1 MLNIKTTHKPIKN
14 YYAELKQFTKL
25 GAQHEGAVRVAFQT
39 LLQYYCGQRNL
50 TLICE
55 KTRTTPNGNH
65 IRIDGE
71 IVTDFGLIFGHWEA
85 KDLLD
90 DLPAEAQGKFATGYP
105 AKNIIFQTP
114 HRAILYQNGALAL
127 DVDITEPRDLI
138 QLLETF
144 FAYTE
149 ENLAEWDAAVNTFQD
164 TIPQLGAKLEALIQT
179 ERQNTPEFR
188 EAFAHFHQQCRDAIN
203 PNLAETEVERMLAQH
218 LLTER
223 IFRTVFDN
231 PDFTNRNII
240 AREIEKVIRVLT
252 QHALNRNQFLKSLD
266 GFYEAVENTA
276 RTLTDYSQKQEFLNT
291 LYQRFF
297 QDFSVKDA
305 DRHGV
310 VYTPQPIVDFMVNS
324 VQHLLKTHF
333 GKSLADTGVHIIDPF
348 VGTGNFIVRL
358 MQDIPGIALDKKYKG
373 ELHCNEV
380 MLLPYYIATMNIEHA
395 YFEKMGRYEP
405 FKHICFVDTFDT
417 FGLMDAPNQTGEFAY
432 FTPENTLRVR
442 EQKDT
447 PMFVVIGNPPYN
459 AGQQNEND
467 NNQNR
472 QHEAVDN
479 RVRATYVAASTAQL
493 KNKLYDPYVKSL
505 RWASD
510 KIGPEGIIALITNN
524 SFIEA
529 KQFDGLRQCLAEE
542 FDTLYLLDLGGNI
555 ERKRHPGDS
564 NVFGIKVGVSINLFV
579 KTGENREGKARLLYH
594 DATAELSKSDTFQF
608 LEETAHVGNV
618 KWRELQPNA
627 RQMWLTE
634 GLCSDFETLLP
645 MGTKAAKAAKGDVEG
660 TLFKTYSLGV
670 ITARDAWAYHFHQET
685 LAANMARMIEFY
697 NAETSR
703 WERRTD
709 RQIAVNN
716 FVNTERAQI
725 KWTDRLKAA
734 LEKGTRVE
742 FSPEKIRT
750 SLYRPFTKMHL
761 YFDRLMNQR
770 VYVMPSIFPTSE
782 MENRVICVTGPGSSQ
797 PSHVLMTDVI
807 PNVHLTGD
815 SQCFPFYV
823 YDEDGTNRRE
833 NITDWALGHFRTH
846 YGDETI
852 SKWDIFHYNY
862 ALLHHPEYRETYQV
876 NLKHDLPHLPFA
888 PDFWGFVNIGRQ
900 LADLHV
906 NYEALDVMPKLIET
920 PPLNWHVEKMELSAD
935 KTQLHYNDS
944 LTVVDIPAAVF
955 DYRLGRR
962 SALEWLIDRYRVKPD
977 PNGSGIVSDPNGAD
991 AQYIVRLVGQVMHV
1005 SQETVRLVGELP
1017 PLLASDEE
1025 RPPSP

>member
-1 MLNIKTTHKPIKN
+1 MLNIKPTHRPIKN

-25 GAQHEGAVRVAFQT
+25 GAEHEGAVRVAFQT

-90 DLPAEAQGKFATGYP
+90 DLPAEAQQKFAIGYP

-127 DVDITEPRDLI
+127 DVDITEPRNLI
-138 QLLETF
+138 QLLEAF

-188 EAFAHFHQQCRDAIN
+188 EAFAHFHRQCRDAIN
-203 PNLAETEVERMLAQH
+203 PNLPAAEVERMLTQH
-218 LLTER
+218 LMTEH

-231 PDFTNRNII
+231 LDFTRRNVI
-240 AREIEKVIRVLT
+240 AREIEKVIDVLT
-252 QHALNRNQFLKSLD
+252 REALNRSQFFSELKP
-266 GFYEAVENTA
+266 FYEAVENTA

-358 MQDIPGIALDKKYKG
+358 MQDIPGIAMDKKYKG

-432 FTPENTLRVR
+432 FTPENTMRVR
-442 EQKDT
+442 EQKET

-459 AGQQNEND
+459 ASQANEND
-467 NNQNR
+467 NNKNR
-472 QHEAVDN
+472 PHEAVDN

-493 KNKLYDPYVKSL
+493 NNKVYDPYVKSL

-510 KIGPEGIIALITNN
+510 KIGPEGMIAFVTNN
-524 SFIEA
+524 GFIDGRM
-529 KQFDGLRQCLAEE
+529 FDGLRQCLAEE
-542 FDTLYLLDLGGNI
+542 FDVLHILDLGGNM
-555 ERKRHPGDS
+555 RKGQPGNA
-564 NVFGIKVGVSINLFV
+564 NVFGITVGVSINLLV
-579 KTGENREGKARLLYH
+579 KTKGPRQGPARILY
-594 DATAELSKSDTFQF
+594 SDEAAALPKERTFQF
-608 LEETAHVGNV
+608 LAAREHVGNV
-618 KWRELQPNA
+618 KWREIQPNA

-634 GLCSDFETLLP
+634 GFETDFNTFIP
-645 MGTKAAKAAKGDVEG
+645 MGSKAAKSAKGTVEG
-660 TLFKTYSLGV
+660 TLFKTFSLGV
-670 ITARDAWAYHFHQET
+670 ATSRDAWVYNFSQERLT
-685 LAANMARMIEFY
+685 ENMTRMMDNY
-697 NAETSR
+697 NSEVAR
-703 WERRTD
+703 WERRHNRGINVKDFVDTD
-709 RQIAVNN
+709 KTKVKWSRSLMSQLRQG
-716 FVNTERAQI
+716 
-725 KWTDRLKAA
+725 KLAA
-734 LEKGTRVE
+734 
-742 FSPEKIRT
+742 FSPEKVRT
-750 SLYRPFTKMHL
+750 SLYRPFTKSYL
-761 YFDRLMNQR
+761 YFDRTMNEC
-770 VYVMPSIFPTSE
+770 VYVMPSIFPTPE
-782 MENRVICVTGPGSSQ
+782 TEQENRVLCVNLTQERPFTCLMANCIPSSIMAGGFGS
-797 PSHVLMTDVI
+797 PT
-807 PNVHLTGD
+807 
-815 SQCFPFYV
+815 QCFPFYT

-833 NITDWALGHFRTH
+833 NITDWALSHFRAH

-852 SKWDIFHYNY
+852 TKWDIFHYNY
-862 ALLHHPEYRETYQV
+862 AVLHHPVYRERYQV

-888 PDFWGFVNIGRQ
+888 PDFWGFVNIGRA

-906 NYEALDVMPKLIET
+906 NYETLDVMPKLIET
-920 PPLNWHVEKMELSAD
+920 PPLNWRVEKMALSAD
-935 KTQLHYNDS
+935 KTQLRYNDA
-944 LTVVDIPAAVF
+944 LTVVDIPPAVF
-955 DYRLGRR
+955 DYRLGTR

-977 PNGSGIVSDPNGAD
+977 PNGSGIVSDPNGED
-991 AQYIVRLVGQVMHV
+991 AQYIVRLIGQVMHV
-1005 SQETVRLVGELP
+1005 SQETVRLIGELP
-1017 PLLASDEE
+1017 RLT
-1025 RPPSP
+1025 

>member
-1 MLNIKTTHKPIKN
+1 MLNIKPTHKPIKN
-14 YYAELKQFTKL
+14 YYAELERYAKL
-25 GAQHEGAVRVAFQT
+25 GAQHEGAVRVAFQN
-39 LLQYYCGQRNL
+39 LLQHYATLRGL

-90 DLPAEAQGKFATGYP
+90 DLPAEAQQKFVTGYP

-114 HRAILYQNGALAL
+114 HRAILYQNGALVL

-149 ENLAEWDAAVNTFQD
+149 ENLAEWDDAVETFQD
-164 TIPQLGAKLEALIQT
+164 TIPQLGAKLETLIQT

-188 EAFAHFHQQCRDAIN
+188 EAFANFHQQCRDAIN

-218 LLTER
+218 LMTER

-231 PDFTNRNII
+231 PDFTRRNVI
-240 AREIEKVIRVLT
+240 ASEIEKVIDVLT
-252 QHALNRNQFLKSLD
+252 REALNRSQFFSELKP
-266 GFYEAVENTA
+266 FYDAIEKTA
-276 RTLTDYSQKQEFLNT
+276 STLSDFSQKQDFLNT

-395 YFEKMGRYEP
+395 YYEKMGRYEP

-432 FTPENTLRVR
+432 FTQENTMRVR
-442 EQKDT
+442 EQKET

-459 AGQQNEND
+459 ASQQNEND
-467 NNQNR
+467 NNKNR
-472 QHEAVDN
+472 SHEAVDN

-493 KNKLYDPYVKSL
+493 NNKVYDPYVKSL

-510 KIGPEGIIALITNN
+510 KIGPEGMIAFVTNN
-524 SFIEA
+524 GFIDGRM
-529 KQFDGLRQCLAEE
+529 FDGLRQCLAEE
-542 FDTLYLLDLGGNI
+542 FDVLHILDLGGNM
-555 ERKRHPGDS
+555 RKGQPGNA
-564 NVFGIKVGVSINLFV
+564 NVFGITVGVSINLLV
-579 KTGENREGKARLLYH
+579 KTKGPRQGPARILYS
-594 DATAELSKSDTFQF
+594 DAAAALPKERTFQF
-608 LEETAHVGNV
+608 LAENAHVGNL
-618 KWRELQPNA
+618 KWREIQPNA
-627 RQMWLTE
+627 RHMWLTD
-634 GLCSDFETLLP
+634 GFAADFDTFIP
-645 MGTKAAKAAKGDVEG
+645 MGTKSAKAAKGEVAG
-660 TLFKTYSLGV
+660 TIFKTFSLGV
-670 ITARDAWAYHFHQET
+670 STSRDAWVYHFSQET
-685 LAANMARMIEFY
+685 LTENMTRMMDNY
-697 NAETSR
+697 NSEVAR
-703 WERRTD
+703 WERRHNRGINVKDFVDPDKTKVKWSRSLMSQL
-709 RQIAVNN
+709 RQGKLA
-716 FVNTERAQI
+716 
-725 KWTDRLKAA
+725 
-734 LEKGTRVE
+734 E
-742 FSPEKIRT
+742 FSPEKVRT
-750 SLYRPFTKMHL
+750 SLYRPFTKSYL
-761 YFDRLMNQR
+761 YLDRMMNEC
-770 VYVMPSIFPTSE
+770 VYVMPSIFPTPE
-782 MENRVICVTGPGSSQ
+782 TEHENRVLCVNLTQERPFTCLMANCIPSSIMAGGFGS
-797 PSHVLMTDVI
+797 PT
-807 PNVHLTGD
+807 
-815 SQCFPFYV
+815 QCFPFYT

-833 NITDWALGHFRTH
+833 NITDWALSHFRAH
-846 YGDETI
+846 YADETI
-852 SKWDIFHYNY
+852 TKWDIFHYNY
-862 ALLHHPEYRETYQV
+862 AILHHPEYRETYQV

-906 NYEALDVMPKLIET
+906 NYEALDVMPNLIET
-920 PPLNWHVEKMELSAD
+920 PPLNWRVEKMELSKD
-935 KTQLHYNDS
+935 KTQLRYNDS
-944 LTVVDIPAAVF
+944 LTVVDIPPEVF
-955 DYRLGRR
+955 DYRLGTR

-977 PNGSGIVSDPNGAD
+977 PNGSGIVSDPNGED

-1017 PLLASDEE
+1017 SLFP
-1025 RPPSP
+1025 

>member
-1 MLNIKTTHKPIKN
+1 MLNIKPTHKPIQN
-14 YYAELKQFTKL
+14 YYAELKQLAKL
-25 GAQHEGAVRVAFQT
+25 GAQHEGAVRVAFQN
-39 LLQYYCGQRNL
+39 LLQHYATLRGL

-90 DLPAEAQGKFATGYP
+90 ELPTEAQQKLATGYP

-114 HRAILYQNGALAL
+114 HRAILYQNGALVL
-127 DVDITEPRDLI
+127 DLDITERQNLI
-138 QLLETF
+138 HLLQTF

-149 ENLAEWDAAVNTFQD
+149 ENLAEWDAAVDTFQD
-164 TIPQLGAKLEALIQT
+164 TIPELGAKLETLIRT
-179 ERQNTPEFR
+179 ERQNTAAFR

-218 LLTER
+218 LMTER

-231 PDFTNRNII
+231 PDFTRRNVI
-240 AREIEKVIRVLT
+240 AREIEKVIDVLT
-252 QHALNRNQFLKSLD
+252 QHALNRTQFFRELQP
-266 GFYEAVENTA
+266 FYEAIEKTA
-276 RTLTDYSQKQEFLNT
+276 STLTDVSQKQDFLNT

-297 QDFSVKDA
+297 QDFSTKDA

-324 VQHLLKTHF
+324 VQHILKTHF

-380 MLLPYYIATMNIEHA
+380 MLLPYYIASMNIEHA
-395 YFEKMGRYEP
+395 YYEKMGRYEP

-417 FGLMDAPNQTGEFAY
+417 FGLMDAPNQTGNFA
-432 FTPENTLRVR
+432 FLTAENTLRVE
-442 EQKDT
+442 EQKKT

-459 AGQQNEND
+459 ASQANEND

-472 QHEAVDN
+472 PHEAVDN
-479 RVRATYVAASTAQL
+479 RVRATYAAASIAQL
-493 KNKLYDPYVKSL
+493 KSKLYDPYVKSL

-524 SFIEA
+524 SFIDG
-529 KQFDGLRQCLAEE
+529 KMFDGMRQCLAEE
-542 FDTLYLLDLGGNI
+542 FDILQILDLGGNI
-555 ERKRHPGDS
+555 RKGQPGDS
-564 NVFGIKVGVSINLFV
+564 NVFGIQVGVSINFLV
-579 KTGENREGKARLLYH
+579 KTGQPREGRARILYT
-594 DATAELSKSDTFQF
+594 DEAAALPKERTFQF
-608 LEETAHVGNV
+608 LAERAHVGTI
-618 KWRELQPNA
+618 KWREITPTA

-634 GLCSDFETLLP
+634 GLAADFETFIP
-645 MGTKAAKAAKGDVEG
+645 MGTKAAKAAKGEAEG
-660 TLFKTYSLGV
+660 TIFKTYSLGV
-670 ITARDAWAYHFHQET
+670 STSRDAWVYNFHEAALQE
-685 LAANMARMIEFY
+685 NMTRMIEFY

-709 RQIAVNN
+709 RQLAVND
-716 FVNTERAQI
+716 FVNNDRRKI

-734 LEKGTRVE
+734 LEKGTQVE

-750 SLYRPFTKMHL
+750 ALDRPFTKKHL

-782 MENRVICVTGPGSSQ
+782 AEQENRVLCVNLTQERPFTCLMANCIPSSVMAGGFGC
-797 PSHVLMTDVI
+797 PT
-807 PNVHLTGD
+807 
-815 SQCFPFYV
+815 QCFPFYT
-823 YDEDGTNRRE
+823 YNEDGTNRRE
-833 NITDWALGHFRTH
+833 NITDWALSHFRAH
-846 YGDETI
+846 YADDTI
-852 SKWDIFHYNY
+852 TKWDIFHYTY

-876 NLKHDLPHLPFA
+876 NLKHDLPHIPFA
-888 PDFWGFVNIGRQ
+888 PEFWRFVEIGRA

-906 NYEALDVMPKLIET
+906 NYEGLDVMPKVVET
-920 PPLNWHVEKMELSAD
+920 PPLNWRVEKMTLSKD
-935 KTQLHYNDS
+935 KTSLRYNES
-944 LTVVDIPAAVF
+944 LTVVDIPPEVF
-955 DYRLGRR
+955 DYRLGTR
-962 SALEWLIDRYRVKPD
+962 SALEWVIDRYRVKPD
-977 PNGSGIVSDPNGAD
+977 PNGSGIVADPNVED

-1005 SQETVRLVGELP
+1005 SVETVRLVGELSA
-1017 PLLASDEE
+1017 LGLKQD
-1025 RPPSP
+1025 

>member
-1 MLNIKTTHKPIKN
+1 MLNIKPTHKPITT
-14 YYAELKQFTKL
+14 YYAELRQYANL
-25 GAQHEGAVRVAFQT
+25 GAQHEGAVRVAFQN
-39 LLQYYCGQRNL
+39 LLQHYATLRGL

-55 KTRTTPNGNH
+55 KTRTTPNGNN

-90 DLPAEAQGKFATGYP
+90 ELPAETQQKLTTGYP

-114 HRAILYQNGALAL
+114 HRAILYQNGVLVL
-127 DVDITEPRDLI
+127 DLDITERQNLI
-138 QLLETF
+138 HLLQTF

-164 TIPQLGAKLEALIQT
+164 TIPALGARLETLIQT
-179 ERQNTPEFR
+179 ERQNTAAFR

-203 PNLAETEVERMLAQH
+203 PNLAEAEVERMLAQH
-218 LLTER
+218 LMTER

-231 PDFTNRNII
+231 PDFTHRNII
-240 AREIEKVIRVLT
+240 AREIENVIRVLT
-252 QHALNRNQFLKSLD
+252 QHALNRNQFFRELQP
-266 GFYEAVENTA
+266 FYEAIEKTA
-276 RTLTDYSQKQEFLNT
+276 STLTDVSQKQDFLNT

-297 QDFSVKDA
+297 QDFSTKDA

-324 VQHLLKTHF
+324 VQHILKTHF

-358 MQDIPGIALDKKYKG
+358 MQDIPGIALDKKYKD

-380 MLLPYYIATMNIEHA
+380 MLLPYYIASMNIEHA
-395 YFEKMGRYEP
+395 YYEKMGRYEP

-417 FGLMDAPNQTGEFAY
+417 FGLMDAPNQTGHFA
-432 FTPENTLRVR
+432 FLTAENTLRVE

-459 AGQQNEND
+459 AGQANEND

-472 QHEAVDN
+472 PHEAVDN
-479 RVRATYVAASTAQL
+479 RVRATYAAASSAQM

-510 KIGPEGIIALITNN
+510 KIGPEGIIVFITNN
-524 SFIEA
+524 SFIDA

-555 ERKRHPGDS
+555 RKGQPGTA
-564 NVFGIKVGVSINLFV
+564 NVFGITVGVSINLLV
-579 KTGENREGKARLLYH
+579 KTKGSRQGPARILYT
-594 DATAELSKSDTFQF
+594 DEAAALPKERTFQF
-608 LEETAHVGNV
+608 LADHAHVGTI
-618 KWRELQPNA
+618 KWREIQPNA

-634 GLCSDFETLLP
+634 GLRDDFETFIP
-645 MGTKAAKAAKGDVEG
+645 MGTKAAKAAKGEAEG
-660 TLFKTYSLGV
+660 TIFKTYGLGV
-670 ITARDAWAYHFHQET
+670 STNRDAWAYDFSPEKLT
-685 LAANMARMIEFY
+685 ENMTRMIEFY

-709 RQIAVNN
+709 RQISVND
-716 FVNTERAQI
+716 FVSQERRKI
-725 KWTDRLKAA
+725 KWTARLKAA
-734 LEKGTRVE
+734 VEKGTQVE
-742 FSPEKIRT
+742 FSPEKIRL
-750 SLYRPFTKMHL
+750 SLYRPFTKSHL
-761 YFDRLMNQR
+761 YFDRLMNSR
-770 VYVMPSIFPTSE
+770 VYVFPSIFPTPE
-782 MENRVICVTGPGSSQ
+782 TEQENRVICVSGTASNKPFQ
-797 PSHVLMTDVI
+797 TLIVDKI
-807 PNVHLTGD
+807 PCIDLLEKT
-815 SQCFPFYV
+815 QCFPFYL
-823 YDEDGTNRRE
+823 YDEDGSNRQE
-833 NITDWALGHFRTH
+833 NITDWALSHFRAH
-846 YGDETI
+846 YADDTI
-852 SKWDIFHYNY
+852 TKWDIFHYNY
-862 ALLHHPEYRETYQV
+862 AVLHHPDYRETYQV

-888 PDFWGFVNIGRQ
+888 PDFWQFVDIGRA

-906 NYEALDVMPKLIET
+906 NYEGLDVMPKVVET
-920 PPLNWHVEKMELSAD
+920 PPLNWHVEKMTLSKD
-935 KTQLHYNDS
+935 KTSLRYNES
-944 LTVVDIPAAVF
+944 LTVADIPPEVF
-955 DYRLGRR
+955 DYRLGTR

-977 PNGSGIVSDPNGAD
+977 PHGSGIVADPNGVD

-1005 SQETVRLVGELP
+1005 SVETVRLVGALP
-1017 PLLASDEE
+1017 PLF
-1025 RPPSP
+1025 P

>member
-1 MLNIKTTHKPIKN
+1 MLNIKPTHKPIKN

-90 DLPAEAQGKFATGYP
+90 DLPAEAQLKFATGYP

-114 HRAILYQNGALAL
+114 NRAILYQNGTLVL
-127 DVDITEPRDLI
+127 DLDITEPRDLI

-144 FAYTE
+144 FTYTE

-203 PNLAETEVERMLAQH
+203 PNLAEAEVERMLAQH

-240 AREIEKVIRVLT
+240 AQEIEKVIRVLT

-276 RTLTDYSQKQEFLNT
+276 RTLTDYSQKQDFLNT

-333 GKSLADTGVHIIDPF
+333 GKSLSDTGVHIIDPF

-432 FTPENTLRVR
+432 FTPENTMRVR

-459 AGQQNEND
+459 ASQSNEND
-467 NNQNR
+467 NNKNR
-472 QHEAVDN
+472 PHEAVDN

-493 KNKLYDPYVKSL
+493 NNKVYDPYVKSL

-510 KIGPEGIIALITNN
+510 KIREAGIIALITNN
-524 SFIEA
+524 SFIDA

-542 FDTLYLLDLGGNI
+542 FDWLYMLDLGGNM
-555 ERKRHPGDS
+555 RKGQPGNA
-564 NVFGIKVGVSINLFV
+564 NVFGITVGVSINLLV
-579 KTGENREGKARLLYH
+579 KTKGPRQGPACILYS
-594 DATAELSKSDTFQF
+594 DAAAALPKERTFQF
-608 LEETAHVGNV
+608 LTENAHVGNL
-618 KWRELQPNA
+618 KWRHIQPNA
-627 RQMWLTE
+627 RHMWLTE
-634 GLCSDFETLLP
+634 GFAADFDTFIPL
-645 MGTKAAKAAKGDVEG
+645 GTKAAKAAKGEVAG
-660 TLFKTYSLGV
+660 TIFKTFSLGV
-670 ITARDAWAYHFHQET
+670 STNRDAWVYNLNPQQLAKNVQRTIRAYNLCVLEWHET
-685 LAANMARMIEFY
+685 ASQSGITVDEFAAKHTR
-697 NAETSR
+697 
-703 WERRTD
+703 D
-709 RQIAVNN
+709 
-716 FVNTERAQI
+716 I
-725 KWTDRLKAA
+725 KWSRDLKAKLKRGRRA
-734 LEKGTRVE
+734 E
-742 FSPEKIRT
+742 FADSKLRT
-750 SLYRPFTKMHL
+750 SLYRPFTKAHL
-761 YFDRLMNQR
+761 FFDEVISDR
-770 VYVMPSIFPTSE
+770 VSGFRPIFPTLE
-782 MENRVICVTGPGSSQ
+782 TEQENRVLCVNLTQERPFTC
-797 PSHVLMTDVI
+797 LMANCI
-807 PNVHLTGD
+807 PNLIMTGGFG
-815 SQCFPFYV
+815 SPTQCFPFYT

-833 NITDWALGHFRTH
+833 NITDWALSHFRAH
-846 YGDETI
+846 YGDDTI
-852 SKWDIFHYNY
+852 TKWDIFHYNY
-862 ALLHHPEYRETYQV
+862 AVLHHPVYRERYQV
-876 NLKHDLPHLPFA
+876 NLKHDLPHLPFT

-906 NYEALDVMPKLIET
+906 NYETLDVMPKLIET
-920 PPLNWHVEKMELSAD
+920 PPLNWGVEKMELSAD
-935 KTQLHYNDS
+935 KTQLRYNDS
-944 LTVVDIPAAVF
+944 LTVVDIPPAVF

-977 PNGSGIVSDPNGAD
+977 PNGSGIVSDPNGSD

-1005 SQETVRLVGELP
+1005 SQETVRLVAELP
-1017 PLLASDEE
+1017 RLT
-1025 RPPSP
+1025 

>member
-25 GAQHEGAVRVAFQT
+25 GAEHEGAVRVAFQT

-55 KTRTTPNGNH
+55 KTRATPNGNH

-90 DLPAEAQGKFATGYP
+90 DLPAEAQQKFAIGYP

-114 HRAILYQNGALAL
+114 HRAILYQNGTLAL

-144 FAYTE
+144 FTYTE
-149 ENLAEWDAAVNTFQD
+149 ENLAEWDAAVETFQD
-164 TIPQLGAKLEALIQT
+164 TIPELGAKLETLIQT

-188 EAFAHFHQQCRDAIN
+188 EAFANFHQQCRDAIN
-203 PNLAETEVERMLAQH
+203 PNLAEAEVERMLAQH
-218 LLTER
+218 LMTER

-231 PDFTNRNII
+231 LDFTRRNII
-240 AREIEKVIRVLT
+240 AREIENVIDVLT
-252 QHALNRNQFLKSLD
+252 RYAFDRAQFFKELNP
-266 GFYEAVENTA
+266 FYAAIEKTA
-276 RTLTDYSQKQEFLNT
+276 STLSDFSQKQEFLNT

-395 YFEKMGRYEP
+395 YYEKMGRYEP
-405 FKHICFVDTFDT
+405 FKYICFVDTFDT

-432 FTPENTLRVR
+432 FTPENTMRVR
-442 EQKDT
+442 EQKET

-459 AGQQNEND
+459 ASQQNEND
-467 NNQNR
+467 NNKNR
-472 QHEAVDN
+472 SHEAVDN

-493 KNKLYDPYVKSL
+493 NNKVYDPYVKSL

-510 KIGPEGIIALITNN
+510 KIGPEGMIAFVTNN
-524 SFIEA
+524 GFIDGRM
-529 KQFDGLRQCLAEE
+529 FDGLRQCLAEE
-542 FDTLYLLDLGGNI
+542 FDVLHILDLGGNM
-555 ERKRHPGDS
+555 RKGQPGTA
-564 NVFGIKVGVSINLFV
+564 NVFGITVGVSINLLV
-579 KTGENREGKARLLYH
+579 KTKGPRQGPARILYS
-594 DATAELSKSDTFQF
+594 DATAELSKADTFQF
-608 LEETAHVGNV
+608 LEDAAHVGNV
-618 KWRELQPNA
+618 KWREIQPNA

-634 GLCSDFETLLP
+634 GLRSDFETLLP
-645 MGTKAAKAAKGDVEG
+645 MGTKAAKASKETATGAI
-660 TLFKTYSLGV
+660 FKDYRLG
-670 ITARDAWAYHFHQET
+670 ISTNRDAWLYHFNRALCVENVKRTIDVYNLEVLRWGQT
-685 LAANMARMIEFY
+685 AQNQNIDDFVLADA
-697 NAETSR
+697 T
-703 WERRTD
+703 
-709 RQIAVNN
+709 
-716 FVNTERAQI
+716 QI
-725 KWTDRLKAA
+725 KWSRDLKAKLKRGRLA
-734 LEKGTRVE
+734 E
-742 FSPEKIRT
+742 FAESKMRT
-750 SLYRPFTKMHL
+750 SLYRPFAKKHL
-761 YFDRLMNQR
+761 FFDSVLCDIMSRF
-770 VYVMPSIFPTSE
+770 YSIFPTSE
-782 MENRVICVTGPGSSQ
+782 TEQENRVICVPSIGSR
-797 PSHVLMTDVI
+797 TDFWCFLSNVI
-807 PNVHLTGD
+807 PNLTLTGSD
-815 SQCFPFYV
+815 GNQCFPFYI

-833 NITDWALGHFRTH
+833 NITDWALSHFRTH
-846 YGDETI
+846 YADETI
-852 SKWDIFHYNY
+852 TKWDIFHYNY
-862 ALLHHPEYRETYQV
+862 ALLHHPEYRETYRV
-876 NLKHDLPHLPFA
+876 NLKHDLPHLPFT
-888 PDFWGFVNIGRQ
+888 PDFWRFVNIGRA

-906 NYEALDVMPKLIET
+906 NYETLDVMPNLIET
-920 PPLNWHVEKMELSAD
+920 PPLNWRVEKMELSKD
-935 KTQLHYNDS
+935 KTRLRYNES
-944 LTVVDIPAAVF
+944 LTVVDIPPAVF
-955 DYRLGRR
+955 DYRLGTR

-977 PNGSGIVSDPNGAD
+977 PNGSGIISDPNGGD
-991 AQYIVRLVGQVMHV
+991 VQYIVRLVGQVMHV
-1005 SQETVRLVGELP
+1005 SEETVRLVGELP
-1017 PLLASDEE
+1017 PLT
-1025 RPPSP
+1025 

>member
-1 MLNIKTTHKPIKN
+1 MLNIKPTHKPIKT

-39 LLQYYCGQRNL
+39 LLQHYATLRNL

-55 KTRTTPNGNH
+55 KARTTPNGNH

-90 DLPAEAQGKFATGYP
+90 DLPAEAQQKFATGYP

-114 HRAILYQNGALAL
+114 HRAILYQNGTLVL
-127 DVDITEPRDLI
+127 DLDLTEPRNLI
-138 QLLETF
+138 HLLETF

-149 ENLAEWDAAVNTFQD
+149 ENLAEWDAAVETFQD
-164 TIPQLGAKLEALIQT
+164 TIPELGAKLETLIQT

-188 EAFAHFHQQCRDAIN
+188 EAFAHFHRQCRDAIN
-203 PNLAETEVERMLAQH
+203 PNLAEAEVERMLTQH
-218 LLTER
+218 LMTER
-223 IFRTVFDN
+223 IFATVFN
-231 PDFTNRNII
+231 NRDFTHRNII
-240 AREIEKVIRVLT
+240 AREIEKVVRVLT
-252 QHALNRNQFLKSLD
+252 QQAFDRHQFLQSLNP
-266 GFYEAVENTA
+266 FYAVVERTA
-276 RTLTDYSQKQEFLNT
+276 ANLTDFSQKQEFLNT

-358 MQDIPGIALDKKYKG
+358 MQDIPGIAMDKKYKG

-395 YFEKMGRYEP
+395 YFEKTGRYEP
-405 FKHICFVDTFDT
+405 FKHICFVATFDT

-432 FTPENTLRVR
+432 FTPENTMRVQ

-479 RVRATYVAASTAQL
+479 RVRATYAAASTAQL
-493 KNKLYDPYVKSL
+493 NNKLYDPYVKSL

-510 KIGPEGIIALITNN
+510 KIREAGIIALITNN
-524 SFIEA
+524 NFIDA

-564 NVFGIKVGVSINLFV
+564 NVFGIKVGVSINLLV

-608 LEETAHVGNV
+608 WKRRCTSAMLSE
-618 KWRELQPNA
+618 
-627 RQMWLTE
+627 
-634 GLCSDFETLLP
+634 
-645 MGTKAAKAAKGDVEG
+645 DV
-660 TLFKTYSLGV
+660 S
-670 ITARDAWAYHFHQET
+670 
-685 LAANMARMIEFY
+685 
-697 NAETSR
+697 
-703 WERRTD
+703 
-709 RQIAVNN
+709 
-716 FVNTERAQI
+716 
-725 KWTDRLKAA
+725 
-734 LEKGTRVE
+734 
-742 FSPEKIRT
+742 
-750 SLYRPFTKMHL
+750 
-761 YFDRLMNQR
+761 
-770 VYVMPSIFPTSE
+770 
-782 MENRVICVTGPGSSQ
+782 
-797 PSHVLMTDVI
+797 
-807 PNVHLTGD
+807 
-815 SQCFPFYV
+815 
-823 YDEDGTNRRE
+823 
-833 NITDWALGHFRTH
+833 
-846 YGDETI
+846 
-852 SKWDIFHYNY
+852 
-862 ALLHHPEYRETYQV
+862 
-876 NLKHDLPHLPFA
+876 
-888 PDFWGFVNIGRQ
+888 
-900 LADLHV
+900 
-906 NYEALDVMPKLIET
+906 
-920 PPLNWHVEKMELSAD
+920 
-935 KTQLHYNDS
+935 
-944 LTVVDIPAAVF
+944 
-955 DYRLGRR
+955 
-962 SALEWLIDRYRVKPD
+962 
-977 PNGSGIVSDPNGAD
+977 
-991 AQYIVRLVGQVMHV
+991 
-1005 SQETVRLVGELP
+1005 
-1017 PLLASDEE
+1017 
-1025 RPPSP
+1025 

>member
-1 MLNIKTTHKPIKN
+1 MLNIKPTHKPIKN

-25 GAQHEGAVRVAFQT
+25 GAQHEGAVRVAFQN
-39 LLQYYCGQRNL
+39 LLQHYATLRGL

-90 DLPAEAQGKFATGYP
+90 DLPAEAQLKFAIGYP

-114 HRAILYQNGALAL
+114 NRAILYQNGTLVL
-127 DVDITEPRDLI
+127 DLDITEPRDLI

-144 FAYTE
+144 FTYTE

-188 EAFAHFHQQCRDAIN
+188 EAFAHFHRQCRDAIN
-203 PNLAETEVERMLAQH
+203 PNLAEAEVERMLAQH
-218 LLTER
+218 LMTER
-223 IFRTVFDN
+223 IFRTVFNN
-231 PDFTNRNII
+231 PDFTHRNII
-240 AREIEKVIRVLT
+240 AREIEKVVRVLT
-252 QHALNRNQFLKSLD
+252 QQAFDRHQFLQSLNP
-266 GFYEAVENTA
+266 FYAVVERTA
-276 RTLTDYSQKQEFLNT
+276 ANLTDFSQKQEFLNT

-333 GKSLADTGVHIIDPF
+333 GKSLSDTGVHIIDPF

-395 YFEKMGRYEP
+395 YYEKMGRYEP

-432 FTPENTLRVR
+432 FTPENTMRVR
-442 EQKDT
+442 EQKET

-459 AGQQNEND
+459 ASQQNEND
-467 NNQNR
+467 NNKNR
-472 QHEAVDN
+472 SHEAVDN

-493 KNKLYDPYVKSL
+493 NNKVYDPYVKSL

-510 KIGPEGIIALITNN
+510 KIGEAGIIVLITNN
-524 SFIEA
+524 SFIDA
-529 KQFDGLRQCLAEE
+529 KQFDGLRECLAEE
-542 FDTLYLLDLGGNI
+542 FDMLYLLDLGGNI

-564 NVFGIKVGVSINLFV
+564 NVFGIKVGVSINLLV

-594 DATAELSKSDTFQF
+594 DATAECSKADTFQF
-608 LEETAHVGNV
+608 LEDSAHVGNV

-627 RQMWLTE
+627 RHMWLTE
-634 GLCSDFETLLP
+634 GLHADFNTFIP
-645 MGTKAAKAAKGDVEG
+645 MGTKSTKAAKSEGAG

-670 ITARDAWAYHFHQET
+670 VTNRDAWVYH
-685 LAANMARMIEFY
+685 
-697 NAETSR
+697 
-703 WERRTD
+703 
-709 RQIAVNN
+709 
-716 FVNTERAQI
+716 
-725 KWTDRLKAA
+725 
-734 LEKGTRVE
+734 
-742 FSPEKIRT
+742 FSPEKLAENLTRMMDNYNSEVVRWDRRRDRDINVKNFVDTDKTRIKWTRSLMSRLRQGHLADFSPAKVRT
-750 SLYRPFTKMHL
+750 SLYRPFTKSNL
-761 YFDRLMNQR
+761 YFDRMMNEC
-770 VYVMPSIFPTSE
+770 VYVMPSIFPIPE
-782 MENRVICVTGPGSSQ
+782 VEQENRVICVSGLASNKPFQ
-797 PSHVLMTDVI
+797 ALMTDKI
-807 PNVHLTGD
+807 PCIDLLEKT
-815 SQCFPFYV
+815 QCFPFYT

-833 NITDWALGHFRTH
+833 NITDWALSHFRAH

-876 NLKHDLPHLPFA
+876 NLKHDLPHIPFA
-888 PDFWGFVNIGRQ
+888 PEFWGFVNIGRV

-906 NYEALDVMPKLIET
+906 NYETLDAMPNLIET
-920 PPLNWHVEKMELSAD
+920 PPLNWRVEKMELSAD
-935 KTQLHYNDS
+935 KTQLRYNDS
-944 LTVVDIPAAVF
+944 LTVVDIPPAVF
-955 DYRLGRR
+955 DYRLGTR

-977 PNGSGIVSDPNGAD
+977 PNGSGIVSDPNGSD

-1017 PLLASDEE
+1017 RLT
-1025 RPPSP
+1025 

>member
-1 MLNIKTTHKPIKN
+1 MLNIKPTHKPITT
-14 YYAELKQFTKL
+14 YYAELRQYAKL
-25 GAQHEGAVRVAFQT
+25 GEQHEGAVRVAFQN
-39 LLQYYCGQRNL
+39 LLQHYATLRGL

-90 DLPAEAQGKFATGYP
+90 ELPTEAQQKLTTGYP

-114 HRAILYQNGALAL
+114 HRAILYQNGALVL
-127 DVDITEPRDLI
+127 DLDITERQNLI
-138 QLLETF
+138 HLLQTF

-149 ENLAEWDAAVNTFQD
+149 ENLAEWDAAVDTFQD
-164 TIPQLGAKLEALIQT
+164 TIPELGAKLETLIQT
-179 ERQNTPEFR
+179 ERQHTPAFR

-218 LLTER
+218 LMTER

-231 PDFTNRNII
+231 PDFTHRNII
-240 AREIEKVIRVLT
+240 AREIENVIRVLT
-252 QHALNRNQFLKSLD
+252 QHALNRNQFFRELQP
-266 GFYEAVENTA
+266 FYDAIEKTA
-276 RTLTDYSQKQEFLNT
+276 STLTDISQKQEFLNT

-324 VQHLLKTHF
+324 VQHILKTHF

-380 MLLPYYIATMNIEHA
+380 MLLPYYIASMNIEHA
-395 YFEKMGRYEP
+395 YYEKMGRYEP

-417 FGLMDAPNQTGEFAY
+417 FGLMDVPNQTGHFA
-432 FTPENTLRVR
+432 FLTAENTLRVQ

-459 AGQQNEND
+459 ASQANEND

-472 QHEAVDN
+472 PHEAIDN
-479 RVRATYVAASTAQL
+479 RVWATYAAASTAQL

-524 SFIEA
+524 SFIDG
-529 KQFDGLRQCLAEE
+529 KMFDGLRQCLAEE
-542 FDTLYLLDLGGNI
+542 FDILHILDLGGNI
-555 ERKRHPGDS
+555 RKGQPGDS
-564 NVFGIKVGVSINLFV
+564 NVFGIQVGVSINFLV
-579 KTGENREGKARLLYH
+579 KTGQPREGKARILYT
-594 DATAELSKSDTFQF
+594 DEAAALPKERTFQF
-608 LEETAHVGNV
+608 LTDCAHVGNV
-618 KWRELQPNA
+618 TWREIQPTA
-627 RQMWLTE
+627 RQVWLTE
-634 GLCSDFETLLP
+634 GLRPEFDTFIP
-645 MGTKAAKAAKGDVEG
+645 MGTKAAKATKGDVKG
-660 TLFKTYSLGV
+660 TIFNTFSLGV
-670 ITARDAWAYHFHQET
+670 ITARDAWAYHFKE
-685 LAANMARMIEFY
+685 AALRENMTRLIEFY
-697 NAETSR
+697 NAEVGR
-703 WERRTD
+703 WERRAD
-709 RQIAVNN
+709 RQLSVND
-716 FVNTERAQI
+716 FVNTDRRKI

-734 LEKGTRVE
+734 VEKGTQVE
-742 FSPEKIRT
+742 FSQEKIRL
-750 SLYRPFTKMHL
+750 SLYRPFTKSHL

-770 VYVMPSIFPTSE
+770 VYVFPSIFPTPE
-782 MENRVICVTGPGSSQ
+782 TEQENRVICVSGLASTKPFQ
-797 PSHVLMTDVI
+797 VLMADVM
-807 PNVHLTGD
+807 PNNALLQLT
-815 SQCFPFYV
+815 QCFPFYT
-823 YDEDGTNRRE
+823 YNEDGTNRRE
-833 NITDWALGHFRTH
+833 NITDWALSQFRAH
-846 YGDETI
+846 YADETI
-852 SKWDIFHYNY
+852 TKWDIFHYNY
-862 ALLHHPEYRETYQV
+862 AVLHHPEYRETYQV

-888 PDFWGFVNIGRQ
+888 PDFWGFVEIGRA

-906 NYEALDVMPKLIET
+906 NYETLDVMPKVVET
-920 PPLNWHVEKMELSAD
+920 PPLNWRVEKMALSAD
-935 KTQLHYNDS
+935 KTQLRYNES
-944 LTVVDIPAAVF
+944 LTVVDIPPEVF
-955 DYRLGRR
+955 DYRLGTR

-977 PNGSGIVSDPNGAD
+977 PNGSGIIADPNVED

-1005 SQETVRLVGELP
+1005 SVETVRLVGELSA
-1017 PLLASDEE
+1017 LSLKQD
-1025 RPPSP
+1025 

>member
-14 YYAELKQFTKL
+14 YYAELKKFTKL

-90 DLPAEAQGKFATGYP
+90 DLPAEAQLKFATGYP

-138 QLLETF
+138 QLLEAF

-149 ENLAEWDAAVNTFQD
+149 ENLAEWDAAVETFQD
-164 TIPQLGAKLEALIQT
+164 TIPQLGAKLETLIQT

-188 EAFAHFHQQCRDAIN
+188 EAFAHFHRQCRDAIN
-203 PNLAETEVERMLAQH
+203 PNLAEAEVERMLAQH
-218 LLTER
+218 LMTER
-223 IFRTVFDN
+223 IFRTVFNN
-231 PDFTNRNII
+231 PDFTHRNII
-240 AREIEKVIRVLT
+240 AREIEKVVRVLT
-252 QHALNRNQFLKSLD
+252 QQAFDRHQFLQSLNP
-266 GFYEAVENTA
+266 FYAVVERTA
-276 RTLTDYSQKQEFLNT
+276 ANLTDFSQKQDFLNT

-395 YFEKMGRYEP
+395 YYEKMGRYEP

-432 FTPENTLRVR
+432 FTPENTMRVR
-442 EQKDT
+442 EQKET

-459 AGQQNEND
+459 ASQQNEND
-467 NNQNR
+467 NNKNR
-472 QHEAVDN
+472 SHEAVDN

-493 KNKLYDPYVKSL
+493 NNKVYDPYVKSL

-510 KIGPEGIIALITNN
+510 KIGEAGIIVLITNN
-524 SFIEA
+524 SFIDA

-542 FDTLYLLDLGGNI
+542 FDWLYMLDLGGNM
-555 ERKRHPGDS
+555 RKGQPGNA
-564 NVFGIKVGVSINLFV
+564 NVFGITVGVSINLLV
-579 KTGENREGKARLLYH
+579 KTKGPRQGPARILY
-594 DATAELSKSDTFQF
+594 SDEAAALPKERTFQF
-608 LEETAHVGNV
+608 LTENAHIGNL
-618 KWRELQPNA
+618 KWRHIQPNA
-627 RQMWLTE
+627 RQMWLTD
-634 GLCSDFETLLP
+634 GFAADFDTFIPL
-645 MGTKAAKAAKGDVEG
+645 GTKTAKAAKGEVAG
-660 TLFKTYSLGV
+660 TIFKTYSLGV
-670 ITARDAWAYHFHQET
+670 STNRDAWVYNLNPQQLAKNVQRTIRAYNLCVLEWHET
-685 LAANMARMIEFY
+685 ASQSGITVDEFAAKHTRDVKW
-697 NAETSR
+697 SR
-703 WERRTD
+703 D
-709 RQIAVNN
+709 
-716 FVNTERAQI
+716 
-725 KWTDRLKAA
+725 LKAKLKRGRRA
-734 LEKGTRVE
+734 E
-742 FSPEKIRT
+742 FADSKLRT
-750 SLYRPFTKMHL
+750 SLYRPFTKAHL
-761 YFDRLMNQR
+761 FFDEVISDR
-770 VYVMPSIFPTSE
+770 VSGFRPIFPTLE
-782 MENRVICVTGPGSSQ
+782 TEQENRVLCVNLTQERPFTC
-797 PSHVLMTDVI
+797 LMANCI
-807 PNVHLTGD
+807 PNLIMTGGFG
-815 SQCFPFYV
+815 SPTQCFPFYT
-823 YDEDGTNRRE
+823 YDEDGKNRRE
-833 NITDWALGHFRTH
+833 NITDWALSHFRTH
-846 YGDETI
+846 YADDTLT
-852 SKWDIFHYNY
+852 KWDIFHYNY
-862 ALLHHPEYRETYQV
+862 AVLHHPVYRERYQV
-876 NLKHDLPHLPFA
+876 NLKHDLPHLPFT

-906 NYEALDVMPKLIET
+906 NYETLDVMPNLIET
-920 PPLNWHVEKMELSAD
+920 PPLNWRVEKMELSAD
-935 KTQLHYNDS
+935 KTQLRYNDS
-944 LTVVDIPAAVF
+944 LTVVDIPPAVF
-955 DYRLGRR
+955 DYRLGTR

-977 PNGSGIVSDPNGAD
+977 PNGSGIVSDPNGSD

-1005 SQETVRLVGELP
+1005 SQETVRLTEELP
-1017 PLLASDEE
+1017 RLT
-1025 RPPSP
+1025 

>member
-1 MLNIKTTHKPIKN
+1 MLNIKPTHKPIKN

-25 GAQHEGAVRVAFQT
+25 GAQHEGAVRVAFQN
-39 LLQYYCGQRNL
+39 LLQHYATLRGL

-90 DLPAEAQGKFATGYP
+90 DLPAEAQLKFATGYP

-114 HRAILYQNGALAL
+114 HRAILYQNGALVL
-127 DVDITEPRDLI
+127 DLDITEPRDLI

-144 FAYTE
+144 FTYTE

-188 EAFAHFHQQCRDAIN
+188 EAFAHFHRQCQAAIN

-218 LLTER
+218 LMTER
-223 IFRTVFDN
+223 IFRTVFNN
-231 PDFTNRNII
+231 PDFTRRNII
-240 AREIEKVIRVLT
+240 AREIENVIDVLT
-252 QHALNRNQFLKSLD
+252 RSAFDRDQFLQSLNP
-266 GFYEAVENTA
+266 FYAAIEKTA
-276 RTLTDYSQKQEFLNT
+276 STLSDFSQKQDFLNT

-333 GKSLADTGVHIIDPF
+333 GKSLSDTGVHIIDPF

-395 YFEKMGRYEP
+395 YYEKMGRYEP

-432 FTPENTLRVR
+432 FTPENTMRVQ
-442 EQKDT
+442 EQKET

-459 AGQQNEND
+459 ARQQNAND

-479 RVRATYVAASTAQL
+479 RVRATYVAASHAQT

-510 KIGPEGIIALITNN
+510 KIREAGIIALITNN
-524 SFIEA
+524 SFIDA
-529 KQFDGLRQCLAEE
+529 QQFDGLRQCLAEE

-579 KTGENREGKARLLYH
+579 KTAEKREGKARILYH
-594 DATAELSKSDTFQF
+594 DATATRSKSDTFQF

-634 GLCSDFETLLP
+634 GLHADFNTFIP
-645 MGTKAAKAAKGDVEG
+645 MGTKAAKAAKGAG
-660 TLFKTYSLGV
+660 ATTLFQTFSLGV
-670 ITARDAWAYHFHQET
+670 STNRDAWAYHFNPET

-709 RQIAVNN
+709 RQLSVND

-742 FSPEKIRT
+742 FSPEKRRT

-761 YFDRLMNQR
+761 YFDRLMNSR
-770 VYVMPSIFPTSE
+770 VHVMPAIFPTPE
-782 MENRVICVTGPGSSQ
+782 AENRVICVNAPGSTQSFYG
-797 PSHVLMTDVI
+797 LMTDVI
-807 PNVHLTGD
+807 PDLHLTGD
-815 SQCFPFYV
+815 SQCFPFYI

-833 NITDWALGHFRTH
+833 NITDWALSHFRAH

-852 SKWDIFHYNY
+852 TKWDIFHYNY
-862 ALLHHPEYRETYQV
+862 AILHHPEYRETYQV

-906 NYEALDVMPKLIET
+906 NYETLDVMPNLIET
-920 PPLNWHVEKMELSAD
+920 PPLNWRVEKMELSTD
-935 KTQLHYNDS
+935 KTQLRYNDS
-944 LTVVDIPAAVF
+944 LTVVDIPPEVF
-955 DYRLGRR
+955 DYRLGTR

-977 PNGSGIVSDPNGAD
+977 PNGSGIVSDPNGSD

-1017 PLLASDEE
+1017 SL
-1025 RPPSP
+1025 SP

>member
-1 MLNIKTTHKPIKN
+1 MLTIKPTHKPIKN
-14 YYAELKQFTKL
+14 YYAELKQLATL
-25 GAQHEGAVRVAFQT
+25 GAQHEGAVRVAFQN
-39 LLQYYCGQRNL
+39 LLQHYATLRGL

-90 DLPAEAQGKFATGYP
+90 DLPAEAQQKFATGYP

-114 HRAILYQNGALAL
+114 HRAILYQNGALVL
-127 DVDITEPRDLI
+127 DLGITEPRNFI

-149 ENLAEWDAAVNTFQD
+149 ENLADWDAAVETFQD

-240 AREIEKVIRVLT
+240 AQEIEKVIRVLT

-276 RTLTDYSQKQEFLNT
+276 RTLTDYSQKQDFLNT

-358 MQDIPGIALDKKYKG
+358 MQDIPGIAMDKKYKG

-395 YFEKMGRYEP
+395 YYEKMGRYEP

-432 FTPENTLRVR
+432 FTPENTMRVR

-459 AGQQNEND
+459 ASQSNEND
-467 NNQNR
+467 NNKNR

-493 KNKLYDPYVKSL
+493 NNKLYDPYVKSL

-510 KIGPEGIIALITNN
+510 KIGPEGMIAFVTNN
-524 SFIEA
+524 SFIDGRM
-529 KQFDGLRQCLAEE
+529 FDGLRQCLAEE
-542 FDTLYLLDLGGNI
+542 FDVLHILDLGGNM
-555 ERKRHPGDS
+555 RKGQPGTT
-564 NVFGIKVGVSINLFV
+564 NVFGITVGVSINLLV
-579 KTGENREGKARLLYH
+579 KTKGPRQGPARILYS
-594 DATAELSKSDTFQF
+594 DAAAALPKERTFQF
-608 LEETAHVGNV
+608 LTENAHVGNL
-618 KWRELQPNA
+618 KWRHIQPNA

-634 GLCSDFETLLP
+634 GFAADFDTFIPL
-645 MGTKAAKAAKGDVEG
+645 GTKAAKAAKGEVAG
-660 TLFKTYSLGV
+660 TIFKTFSLGV
-670 ITARDAWAYHFHQET
+670 STNRDAWVYNLNPQQLAKNVQRTIRAYNLCVLEWHET
-685 LAANMARMIEFY
+685 ASQSGITVDEFAAKHTR
-697 NAETSR
+697 
-703 WERRTD
+703 D
-709 RQIAVNN
+709 
-716 FVNTERAQI
+716 I
-725 KWTDRLKAA
+725 KWSRDLKAKLKRGRRA
-734 LEKGTRVE
+734 E
-742 FSPEKIRT
+742 FADSKLRT
-750 SLYRPFTKMHL
+750 SLYRPFTKAHL
-761 YFDRLMNQR
+761 FFDEVISDR
-770 VYVMPSIFPTSE
+770 VSAFRPIFPTLE
-782 MENRVICVTGPGSSQ
+782 TEQENRVLCVNLTQERPFTCLMANCIPNLVMAGGFGSS
-797 PSHVLMTDVI
+797 T
-807 PNVHLTGD
+807 
-815 SQCFPFYV
+815 QCFPFYT

-833 NITDWALGHFRTH
+833 NITDWALSHFRAH
-846 YGDETI
+846 YDDETI
-852 SKWDIFHYNY
+852 TKWDIFHYNY
-862 ALLHHPEYRETYQV
+862 AVLHHPVYRERYQV

-888 PDFWGFVNIGRQ
+888 PDFWGFVNIGRA

-906 NYEALDVMPKLIET
+906 NYETLDVMPNLIET
-920 PPLNWHVEKMELSAD
+920 PPLNWRVEKMELSAD
-935 KTQLHYNDS
+935 KTQLRYNDS
-944 LTVVDIPAAVF
+944 LTVVDIPPEVF

-977 PNGSGIVSDPNGAD
+977 PNGSGIVSDPNGSD
-991 AQYIVRLVGQVMHV
+991 AQYIVRLIGQVMHV

-1017 PLLASDEE
+1017 RLT
-1025 RPPSP
+1025 

>member
-114 HRAILYQNGALAL
+114 HRAILYQNGALVL
-127 DVDITEPRDLI
+127 DLDITEPRDLI
-138 QLLETF
+138 HLLETF

-164 TIPQLGAKLEALIQT
+164 TIPQLGAKLETLIQT

-188 EAFAHFHQQCRDAIN
+188 EAFANFHQQCRDAIN
-203 PNLAETEVERMLAQH
+203 PNLAEAEVERMLAQH
-218 LLTER
+218 LMTER

-231 PDFTNRNII
+231 LDFTRRNII
-240 AREIEKVIRVLT
+240 AREIENVIDVLT
-252 QHALNRNQFLKSLD
+252 RYAFDRAQFFKELNP
-266 GFYEAVENTA
+266 FYAAIEKTA
-276 RTLTDYSQKQEFLNT
+276 STLSDFSQKQDFLNT

-333 GKSLADTGVHIIDPF
+333 GKSLSDTGVHIIDPF

-395 YFEKMGRYEP
+395 YYEKMGRYEP

-432 FTPENTLRVR
+432 FTPENTMRVR
-442 EQKDT
+442 EQKET

-479 RVRATYVAASTAQL
+479 RVRATYAAASTAQL
-493 KNKLYDPYVKSL
+493 NNKVYDPYVKSL

-510 KIGPEGIIALITNN
+510 KIGPEGMIAFVTNN
-524 SFIEA
+524 SFIDGRM
-529 KQFDGLRQCLAEE
+529 FDGLRQCLAEE
-542 FDTLYLLDLGGNI
+542 FDVLHILDLGGNM
-555 ERKRHPGDS
+555 RKGQPGNA
-564 NVFGIKVGVSINLFV
+564 NVFGITVGVSINLLV
-579 KTGENREGKARLLYH
+579 KTKGPRQGPARILYS
-594 DATAELSKSDTFQF
+594 DAAAALPKERTFQF
-608 LEETAHVGNV
+608 LAAREHVGNV
-618 KWRELQPNA
+618 KWREIQPNA

-634 GLCSDFETLLP
+634 GLRSDFETFLP
-645 MGTKAAKAAKGDVEG
+645 MGTKVAKAAKGDVEG

-670 ITARDAWAYHFHQET
+670 VTARDAWAYHFSQEK
-685 LAANMARMIEFY
+685 LAANMTRLMENYNSEVARWD
-697 NAETSR
+697 R
-703 WERRTD
+703 RHERDINVKDFVDTD
-709 RQIAVNN
+709 KTR
-716 FVNTERAQI
+716 I
-725 KWTDRLKAA
+725 KWTRSLMSRLRQGRLAA
-734 LEKGTRVE
+734 
-742 FSPEKIRT
+742 FSPEKVRRA
-750 SLYRPFTKMHL
+750 LYRPFTKTHL
-761 YFDRLMNQR
+761 YFDRMMNEC
-770 VYVMPSIFPTSE
+770 VYVMPSIFPTPE
-782 MENRVICVTGPGSSQ
+782 TEQENRVLCVNLTQERPFTCLMANCIPSSIMAGGFGS
-797 PSHVLMTDVI
+797 PT
-807 PNVHLTGD
+807 
-815 SQCFPFYV
+815 QCFPFYT
-823 YDEDGTNRRE
+823 YDEDGSNRRE
-833 NITDWALGHFRTH
+833 NITDWALSHFRAH
-846 YGDETI
+846 YADETI

-888 PDFWGFVNIGRQ
+888 PDFWGFVNIGRA

-906 NYEALDVMPKLIET
+906 NYETLDVMPNLIET

-935 KTQLHYNDS
+935 KTQLRYNES
-944 LTVVDIPAAVF
+944 LTVVDIPPAVF
-955 DYRLGRR
+955 DYRLGTR

-977 PNGSGIVSDPNGAD
+977 PNGSGIVSDPNGSD

-1005 SQETVRLVGELP
+1005 SEETVRLVGELP
-1017 PLLASDEE
+1017 SLT
-1025 RPPSP
+1025 

>member
-1 MLNIKTTHKPIKN
+1 MLNIKPTHKPITT
-14 YYAELKQFTKL
+14 YYAELRQYTKL
-25 GAQHEGAVRVAFQT
+25 GAQHEGAVRVAFQN
-39 LLQYYCGQRNL
+39 LLQHYATLRGL

-90 DLPAEAQGKFATGYP
+90 ELSHEAQQKLTTGYP

-114 HRAILYQNGALAL
+114 HRAILYQNGALVL
-127 DVDITEPRDLI
+127 DLDITERQNLI
-138 QLLETF
+138 HLLQTF

-149 ENLAEWDAAVNTFQD
+149 ENLAEWDAAVDTFQD
-164 TIPQLGAKLEALIQT
+164 TIPELGAKLEALIQT
-179 ERQNTPEFR
+179 ERQHTPAFR

-203 PNLAETEVERMLAQH
+203 PNLAEAEVERMLAQH
-218 LLTER
+218 LMTER
-223 IFRTVFDN
+223 IFATVFN
-231 PDFTNRNII
+231 NRDFTRRNII
-240 AREIEKVIRVLT
+240 AREIETVIDVLT
-252 QHALNRNQFLKSLD
+252 QYAFDRD
-266 GFYEAVENTA
+266 GFFRDLNPFYAAVERTA
-276 RTLTDYSQKQEFLNT
+276 ANLTDFSQKQDFLNT

-324 VQHLLKTHF
+324 VQHILKTHF

-380 MLLPYYIATMNIEHA
+380 MLLPYYIASMNIEHA
-395 YFEKMGRYEP
+395 YYEKMGRYEP

-417 FGLMDAPNQTGEFAY
+417 FGLLDAPNQTGNFA
-432 FTPENTLRVR
+432 FLTAENTLRVE

-459 AGQQNEND
+459 ASQANEND

-472 QHEAVDN
+472 PHEAVDN
-479 RVRATYVAASTAQL
+479 RVRATYAAASTAQL
-493 KNKLYDPYVKSL
+493 KSKLYDPYVKSL

-524 SFIEA
+524 SFIDG
-529 KQFDGLRQCLAEE
+529 KMFDGLRQCLAEE
-542 FDTLYLLDLGGNI
+542 FDILQILDLGGNI
-555 ERKRHPGDS
+555 RKGQPGDS
-564 NVFGIKVGVSINLFV
+564 NVFGIQVGVSINFLV
-579 KTGENREGKARLLYH
+579 KTGQPREGRARILYT
-594 DATAELSKSDTFQF
+594 DEAAALPKERTFQF
-608 LEETAHVGNV
+608 LAERAHVGTL
-618 KWRELQPNA
+618 KWREITPTA

-634 GLCSDFETLLP
+634 GLAADFDTFIP
-645 MGTKAAKAAKGDVEG
+645 MGTKAAKAAKGAAEG
-660 TLFKTYSLGV
+660 TIFKTYSLGV
-670 ITARDAWAYHFHQET
+670 STSRDAWVYNFKEAALQE
-685 LAANMARMIEFY
+685 NMTRMIEFY

-709 RQIAVNN
+709 RQISVND
-716 FVNTERAQI
+716 FVNTDRTKI

-734 LEKGTRVE
+734 VEKGTQVE
-742 FSPEKIRT
+742 FSPEKIRPA
-750 SLYRPFTKMHL
+750 LERPFTKKHL

-782 MENRVICVTGPGSSQ
+782 AEQENRVLCVNLTQERPFTCLMANCIPSSVMAGGFGC
-797 PSHVLMTDVI
+797 PT
-807 PNVHLTGD
+807 
-815 SQCFPFYV
+815 QCFPFYT
-823 YDEDGTNRRE
+823 YNEDGTNRRE
-833 NITDWALGHFRTH
+833 NITDWALSQFRAH
-846 YGDETI
+846 YADETI
-852 SKWDIFHYNY
+852 TKWDIFHYNY
-862 ALLHHPEYRETYQV
+862 AILHHPEYRETYQV

-888 PDFWGFVNIGRQ
+888 PEFWQFVDIGRA

-906 NYEALDVMPKLIET
+906 NYENLDVMPKVVET
-920 PPLNWHVEKMELSAD
+920 PPLNWHVEKMTLSKD
-935 KTQLHYNDS
+935 KTSLRYNES
-944 LTVVDIPAAVF
+944 LTVADIPPEVF
-955 DYRLGRR
+955 DYRLGTR
-962 SALEWLIDRYRVKPD
+962 SALEWMIDRYRVKPD
-977 PNGSGIVSDPNGAD
+977 PNGSGIIADPNGAD

-1005 SQETVRLVGELP
+1005 SVETVRLVGELP
-1017 PLLASDEE
+1017 PLF
-1025 RPPSP
+1025 P

>member
-1 MLNIKTTHKPIKN
+1 MLNIKPTHKPITT
-14 YYAELKQFTKL
+14 YYAELRQYTKL
-25 GAQHEGAVRVAFQT
+25 GAQHEGAVRVAFQN
-39 LLQYYCGQRNL
+39 LLQHYATLRGL

-90 DLPAEAQGKFATGYP
+90 DLPAETEQKLTTGYP

-114 HRAILYQNGALAL
+114 HRAMLYQNGALVL
-127 DVDITEPRDLI
+127 DLDITDRQNLI
-138 QLLETF
+138 HLLQTF

-164 TIPQLGAKLEALIQT
+164 TIPELGAKLEALIQT
-179 ERQNTPEFR
+179 ERQNIAAFR

-203 PNLAETEVERMLAQH
+203 PNLAEAEVERMLAQH
-218 LLTER
+218 LMTER

-231 PDFTNRNII
+231 PDFTRRNVI
-240 AREIEKVIRVLT
+240 AREIEKVIDVLT
-252 QHALNRNQFLKSLD
+252 QHALNRTQFFRELQP
-266 GFYEAVENTA
+266 FYEAIEKTA
-276 RTLTDYSQKQEFLNT
+276 STLTDVSQKQDFLNT

-324 VQHLLKTHF
+324 VQHILKTHF

-380 MLLPYYIATMNIEHA
+380 MLLPYYIASMNIEHA
-395 YFEKMGRYEP
+395 YYEKMGRYEP

-417 FGLMDAPNQTGEFAY
+417 FGLLDAPNQTGNFA
-432 FTPENTLRVR
+432 FLTAENTLRVQ

-459 AGQQNEND
+459 ARQASEND

-472 QHEAVDN
+472 PHEAVDN
-479 RVRATYVAASTAQL
+479 RVRDTYVAASTAQNN
-493 KNKLYDPYVKSL
+493 NKVYDPYVKSL

-510 KIGPEGIIALITNN
+510 KIGPEGIIAFITNN
-524 SFIEA
+524 SFIDA

-564 NVFGIKVGVSINLFV
+564 NVFGIKVGVSINLLV
-579 KTGENREGKARLLYH
+579 KTKEPRKGGARILYH
-594 DATAELSKSDTFQF
+594 DETATLSKSRTFHF

-618 KWRELQPNA
+618 TWRDIQPNA
-627 RQMWLTE
+627 RHMWLTD
-634 GLCSDFETLLP
+634 GLETDFNTFIP
-645 MGTKAAKAAKGDVEG
+645 ICTKSAKAAKGEVEG
-660 TLFKTYSLGV
+660 TIFKTYGLGV
-670 ITARDAWAYHFHQET
+670 ATNRDAWAYHFSQET
-685 LAANMARMIEFY
+685 LAANMTRLMENYNSEVARW
-697 NAETSR
+697 NRRS
-703 WERRTD
+703 ERDVNVKDFVDTD
-709 RQIAVNN
+709 KTKV
-716 FVNTERAQI
+716 
-725 KWTDRLKAA
+725 KWTRSL
-734 LEKGTRVE
+734 LSHLRKGTLAA
-742 FSPEKIRT
+742 FSPEKVRM
-750 SLYRPFTKMHL
+750 SLSRPFTKMHL
-761 YFDRLMNQR
+761 YFDRMMNEC
-770 VYVMPSIFPTSE
+770 VYVMPSIFPTPE
-782 MENRVICVTGPGSSQ
+782 TENRVICVRAPGSPQ
-797 PSHVLMTDVI
+797 PFHVLMTDVI
-807 PNVHLTGD
+807 PDLHFTGD
-815 SQCFPFYV
+815 SQCFPFYT

-833 NITDWALGHFRTH
+833 NITDWALSHFRAH
-846 YGDETI
+846 YADETI
-852 SKWDIFHYNY
+852 TKWDIFHYNY
-862 ALLHHPEYRETYQV
+862 AVLHHPEYRETYQV

-888 PDFWGFVNIGRQ
+888 PEFWEFVNIGRQ

-906 NYEALDVMPKLIET
+906 NYEQLDVLPNLIET
-920 PPLNWHVEKMELSAD
+920 PPLNWRVEKMALSKD
-935 KTQLHYNDS
+935 KTQLRYNES
-944 LTVVDIPAAVF
+944 LTVVDIPPEVF
-955 DYRLGRR
+955 DYRLGTR

-977 PNGSGIVSDPNGAD
+977 PNGSGIVADPNGAD
-991 AQYIVRLVGQVMHV
+991 AQYIVRLIGQVMHV
-1005 SQETVRLVGELP
+1005 SVETVRLVGELP
-1017 PLLASDEE
+1017 PLF
-1025 RPPSP
+1025 P

>member
-1 MLNIKTTHKPIKN
+1 MLNIKPTHKPITT
-14 YYAELKQFTKL
+14 YYAELRQYTKL
-25 GAQHEGAVRVAFQT
+25 GAQHEGAVRVAFQN
-39 LLQYYCGQRNL
+39 LLQHYATLRGL

-90 DLPAEAQGKFATGYP
+90 ELSTEAQQKLTTGYP

-114 HRAILYQNGALAL
+114 HRAILYQNGALVL
-127 DVDITEPRDLI
+127 DLDITERQNLI
-138 QLLETF
+138 HLLQTF

-164 TIPQLGAKLEALIQT
+164 TIPELGAKLETLIQT
-179 ERQNTPEFR
+179 ERQNTAAFR

-203 PNLAETEVERMLAQH
+203 PNLAEAEVERMLAQH
-218 LLTER
+218 LMTER
-223 IFRTVFDN
+223 IFRTVFNN
-231 PDFTNRNII
+231 PDFTRRNII
-240 AREIEKVIRVLT
+240 AREIETVIDVLT
-252 QHALNRNQFLKSLD
+252 RYAFDRDQFFRDLKP
-266 GFYEAVENTA
+266 FYDAIENTA
-276 RTLTDYSQKQEFLNT
+276 RTLTDFSQKQDFLNT

-324 VQHLLKTHF
+324 VQHILKTHF

-380 MLLPYYIATMNIEHA
+380 MLLPYYIASMNIEHA
-395 YFEKMGRYEP
+395 YYEKMGRYEP

-417 FGLMDAPNQTGEFAY
+417 FGLMDAPNQTGNFA
-432 FTPENTLRVR
+432 FLTAENTLRVQ

-459 AGQQNEND
+459 ASQANEND
-467 NNQNR
+467 NNKNR
-472 QHEAVDN
+472 PHEAVDN
-479 RVRATYVAASTAQL
+479 RVRATYAAASIAQL

-510 KIGPEGIIALITNN
+510 KIGPEGIIAFITNN
-524 SFIEA
+524 SFIDG
-529 KQFDGLRQCLAEE
+529 KMFDGLRQCLVEE
-542 FDTLYLLDLGGNI
+542 FDTLYLLNLGGNI
-555 ERKRHPGDS
+555 RKGQPGDS
-564 NVFGIKVGVSINLFV
+564 NVFGIQVGVSINFLV
-579 KTGENREGKARLLYH
+579 KTKKHTGAAQILYT
-594 DATAELSKSDTFQF
+594 DEAVGLPKERTFQF
-608 LEETAHVGNV
+608 LADCAHVGNV
-618 KWRELQPNA
+618 TWRELQPNA

-634 GLCSDFETLLP
+634 GLRDDFETFIP
-645 MGTKAAKAAKGDVEG
+645 MGTKAAKATKGEAEG
-660 TLFKTYSLGV
+660 TIFKTYSLGV
-670 ITARDAWAYHFHQET
+670 ITSRDAWVYNFNET
-685 LAANMARMIEFY
+685 ALKENMTRMTEFY

-709 RQIAVNN
+709 RQISVND
-716 FVNTERAQI
+716 FVNTDRTNI

-734 LEKGTRVE
+734 VEKGTQVE

-750 SLYRPFTKMHL
+750 ALERPFTKKHL

-770 VYVMPSIFPTSE
+770 VYVFPSIFPTPE
-782 MENRVICVTGPGSSQ
+782 TEQENRVICVSGTASNKPFQ
-797 PSHVLMTDVI
+797 TLIVDKI
-807 PNVHLTGD
+807 PCIDLLEKT
-815 SQCFPFYV
+815 QCFPFYL

-833 NITDWALGHFRTH
+833 NITDWALSHFRAH
-846 YGDETI
+846 YADDTI
-852 SKWDIFHYNY
+852 TKWDIFHYNY

-876 NLKHDLPHLPFA
+876 NLKHDLPHIPFA
-888 PDFWGFVNIGRQ
+888 PEFWRFVDIGRA
-900 LADLHV
+900 LAELHV
-906 NYEALDVMPKLIET
+906 NYENLDVLPNLIET
-920 PPLNWHVEKMELSAD
+920 PPLNWRVEKMALSKD
-935 KTQLHYNDS
+935 KTSLRYNES
-944 LTVVDIPAAVF
+944 LTVTDIPSEVF
-955 DYRLGRR
+955 DYRLGTR
-962 SALEWLIDRYRVKPD
+962 SALEWVVDRYRVKPD
-977 PNGSGIVSDPNGAD
+977 PNGSGIIADPNGVD

-1005 SQETVRLVGELP
+1005 SVETVRLVGELS
-1017 PLLASDEE
+1017 PLF
-1025 RPPSP
+1025 P

>member
-1 MLNIKTTHKPIKN
+1 MLNIKPTHKPITT
-14 YYAELKQFTKL
+14 YYAELRQYTKL
-25 GAQHEGAVRVAFQT
+25 GAQHEGAVRVAFQN
-39 LLQYYCGQRNL
+39 LLQHYATLRGL

-90 DLPAEAQGKFATGYP
+90 ELPTEAQQKLTTGYP

-114 HRAILYQNGALAL
+114 HRAILYQNGALVL
-127 DVDITEPRDLI
+127 DLDITERQNLI
-138 QLLETF
+138 HLLQTF

-164 TIPQLGAKLEALIQT
+164 TIPALGAKLETLIRT
-179 ERQNTPEFR
+179 ERQHTPAFR

-203 PNLAETEVERMLAQH
+203 PNLAEAEVERMLAQH
-218 LLTER
+218 LMTER

-231 PDFTNRNII
+231 PDFTRRNVI
-240 AREIEKVIRVLT
+240 AREIEKVIDVLT
-252 QHALNRNQFLKSLD
+252 QHALNRSQFFRELQP
-266 GFYEAVENTA
+266 FYEAIEKTA
-276 RTLTDYSQKQEFLNT
+276 STLTDVSQKQDFLNT

-324 VQHLLKTHF
+324 VQHILKTHF

-380 MLLPYYIATMNIEHA
+380 MLLPYYIASMNIEHA
-395 YFEKMGRYEP
+395 YYEKMGRYEP

-417 FGLMDAPNQTGEFAY
+417 FGLMDAPNQTGNFA
-432 FTPENTLRVR
+432 FLTAENTLRVE

-459 AGQQNEND
+459 AGQANEND
-467 NNQNR
+467 NNKNR
-472 QHEAVDN
+472 PHEAVDN
-479 RVRATYVAASTAQL
+479 RVRATYAAASTAQL

-524 SFIEA
+524 SFIDG
-529 KQFDGLRQCLAEE
+529 KMFDGMRQCLAEE
-542 FDTLYLLDLGGNI
+542 FDILQILDLGGNI
-555 ERKRHPGDS
+555 RKGQPGDS
-564 NVFGIKVGVSINLFV
+564 NVFGIQVGVSINFLV
-579 KTGENREGKARLLYH
+579 KTGQPREGRARILYT
-594 DATAELSKSDTFQF
+594 DEAVALPKERTFQF
-608 LEETAHVGNV
+608 LADRAHVGTI
-618 KWRELQPNA
+618 KWREITPTA

-634 GLCSDFETLLP
+634 GLAADFDTFIP
-645 MGTKAAKAAKGDVEG
+645 MGTKAAKAAKGAAEG
-660 TLFKTYSLGV
+660 TIFKTYSLGV
-670 ITARDAWAYHFHQET
+670 STNRDAWAYDFSPEKLT
-685 LAANMARMIEFY
+685 ENMTRMIEFY

-709 RQIAVNN
+709 RQISVNDFVNN
-716 FVNTERAQI
+716 DRRKI
-725 KWTDRLKAA
+725 KWTDRLKAE
-734 LEKGTRVE
+734 LEKGTQVE

-750 SLYRPFTKMHL
+750 ALDRPFTKKHL

-770 VYVMPSIFPTSE
+770 VYVMPSVFPTSE
-782 MENRVICVTGPGSSQ
+782 AEQENRVICVNLTQERPFTCLMANCIPSSVMAGGFGC
-797 PSHVLMTDVI
+797 PT
-807 PNVHLTGD
+807 
-815 SQCFPFYV
+815 QCFPFYT
-823 YDEDGTNRRE
+823 YNEDGTNRQE
-833 NITDWALGHFRTH
+833 NITDWALSHFRAH
-846 YGDETI
+846 YADDTI
-852 SKWDIFHYNY
+852 TKWDIFHYNY
-862 ALLHHPEYRETYQV
+862 AILHHPEYRETYQV

-888 PDFWGFVNIGRQ
+888 PDFWQFVDIGRA

-906 NYEALDVMPKLIET
+906 NYENLDVLPNLIET
-920 PPLNWHVEKMELSAD
+920 PPLNWHVEKMALSKD
-935 KTQLHYNDS
+935 KTSLRYNES
-944 LTVVDIPAAVF
+944 LTVADIPPEVF
-955 DYRLGRR
+955 DYRLGTR
-962 SALEWLIDRYRVKPD
+962 SALEWVIDRYRVKPD
-977 PNGSGIVSDPNGAD
+977 PSGSGIVADPNGVD

-1005 SQETVRLVGELP
+1005 SVETVRLVGELP
-1017 PLLASDEE
+1017 RLFS
-1025 RPPSP
+1025 

>member
-1 MLNIKTTHKPIKN
+1 MLNIKPTHKPIIT
-14 YYAELKQFTKL
+14 YYAELRQYTKL
-25 GAQHEGAVRVAFQT
+25 GAQHEGAVRVAFQN
-39 LLQYYCGQRNL
+39 LLQHYATLRGL

-90 DLPAEAQGKFATGYP
+90 ELSHEAQQKLTTGYP

-114 HRAILYQNGALAL
+114 HRAILYQNGALVL
-127 DVDITEPRDLI
+127 DLDITERQNLI
-138 QLLETF
+138 HLLQTF

-149 ENLAEWDAAVNTFQD
+149 ENLAEWDAAVDTFQD
-164 TIPQLGAKLEALIQT
+164 TIPELGAKLETLIQT
-179 ERQNTPEFR
+179 ERQHTPAFR

-203 PNLAETEVERMLAQH
+203 PNLAEAEVERMLAQH
-218 LLTER
+218 LMTER

-231 PDFTNRNII
+231 PDFTRRNVI
-240 AREIEKVIRVLT
+240 AREIEKVIDVLT
-252 QHALNRNQFLKSLD
+252 QHALNRTQFFRELQP
-266 GFYEAVENTA
+266 FYDAIEKTA
-276 RTLTDYSQKQEFLNT
+276 STLTDVSQKQDFLNT

-297 QDFSVKDA
+297 QDFSTKDA

-324 VQHLLKTHF
+324 VQHILKTHF

-380 MLLPYYIATMNIEHA
+380 MLLPYYIASMNIEHA
-395 YFEKMGRYEP
+395 YYEKMGRYEP

-417 FGLMDAPNQTGEFAY
+417 FGLMDAPNQTGHFA
-432 FTPENTLRVR
+432 FLTAENTLRVQ

-459 AGQQNEND
+459 ARQANEND

-472 QHEAVDN
+472 PHEAVDN
-479 RVRATYVAASTAQL
+479 RVRDTYVAASHAQTR
-493 KNKLYDPYVKSL
+493 NKVYDPYVKSL

-524 SFIEA
+524 SFIDA
-529 KQFDGLRQCLAEE
+529 RQFDGLRQCLVEE
-542 FDTLYLLDLGGNI
+542 FDTLYLLNLGGNI
-555 ERKRHPGDS
+555 RKGQPGDS
-564 NVFGIKVGVSINLFV
+564 NVFGIQVGVSINFLV
-579 KTGENREGKARLLYH
+579 KTKKHTGASQILYNEE
-594 DATAELSKSDTFQF
+594 TAEVPKERTFQF
-608 LEETAHVGNV
+608 LADCAHVGNV
-618 KWRELQPNA
+618 TWRKIQPNA

-634 GLCSDFETLLP
+634 GLRDDFETFIP
-645 MGTKAAKAAKGDVEG
+645 MGTKAAKAAKGAAEG
-660 TLFKTYSLGV
+660 TIFKTYSLGV
-670 ITARDAWAYHFHQET
+670 STNRDAWAYDFSPEKLT
-685 LAANMARMIEFY
+685 ENMTRMIEFY

-709 RQIAVNN
+709 RQISIND
-716 FVNTERAQI
+716 FVSQERRKI
-725 KWTDRLKAA
+725 KWTARLKAA
-734 LEKGTRVE
+734 VEKGTQVE
-742 FSPEKIRT
+742 FSPEKIRL
-750 SLYRPFTKMHL
+750 SLYRPFTKSHL

-770 VYVMPSIFPTSE
+770 VHVFPSIFPTPE
-782 MENRVICVTGPGSSQ
+782 TEQENRVLCVKAPGSHQ
-797 PSHVLMTDVI
+797 PFHVLMTDVI
-807 PNVHLTGD
+807 PDLHFTGD
-815 SQCFPFYV
+815 SQCFPFYT

-833 NITDWALGHFRTH
+833 NITDWALSHFRTH
-846 YGDETI
+846 YADDTI
-852 SKWDIFHYNY
+852 TKWDIFHYNY

-888 PDFWGFVNIGRQ
+888 PEFWQFVEIGRA
-900 LADLHV
+900 LAELHV
-906 NYEALDVMPKLIET
+906 NYETLDVLPKVVET
-920 PPLNWHVEKMELSAD
+920 PPLNWHVEKMTLSKD
-935 KTQLHYNDS
+935 KTSLRYNES
-944 LTVVDIPAAVF
+944 LTVADIPPEVF
-955 DYRLGRR
+955 DYRLGTR
-962 SALEWLIDRYRVKPD
+962 SALEWVIDRYRVKPD
-977 PNGSGIVSDPNGAD
+977 PNGSGIIADPNGVD
-991 AQYIVRLVGQVMHV
+991 ARYIVRLVGQVMHV

-1017 PLLASDEE
+1017 PLF
-1025 RPPSP
+1025 P

>member
-14 YYAELKQFTKL
+14 YYAELKQLATL
-25 GAQHEGAVRVAFQT
+25 GAQHEGAVRVAFQN
-39 LLQYYCGQRNL
+39 LLQHYATLRGL

-90 DLPAEAQGKFATGYP
+90 DLPAEAQQKFATGYP

-114 HRAILYQNGALAL
+114 HRAILYQNDALVL
-127 DVDITEPRDLI
+127 DLDITEPRNLI
-138 QLLETF
+138 QLLEAF

-188 EAFAHFHQQCRDAIN
+188 EAFAHFHRQCQEAIN

-218 LLTER
+218 LMTER

-231 PDFTNRNII
+231 PDFTRRNVI
-240 AREIEKVIRVLT
+240 ASEIEKVIDVLT
-252 QHALNRNQFLKSLD
+252 REALNRSQFFRELKP
-266 GFYEAVENTA
+266 FYDAIEKTA
-276 RTLTDYSQKQEFLNT
+276 STLSDFSQKQDFLNT

-395 YFEKMGRYEP
+395 YYEKMGRYEP

-432 FTPENTLRVR
+432 FTPENTMRVR
-442 EQKDT
+442 EQKET

-479 RVRATYVAASTAQL
+479 RVRATYVAASTARL

-510 KIGPEGIIALITNN
+510 KVGKEGIIALITNN
-524 SFIEA
+524 SFIHSEM
-529 KQFDGLRQCLAEE
+529 FDGMRQCLAEE
-542 FDTLYLLDLGGNI
+542 FDWLYVLDLGGNI
-555 ERKRHPGDS
+555 RKGQPGNS
-564 NVFGIKVGVSINLFV
+564 NVFGITVGVSISFLV
-579 KTGENREGKARLLYH
+579 KTGQPREGSASILYS
-594 DATAELSKSDTFQF
+594 DAAAALPKERTFQF
-608 LEETAHVGNV
+608 LTENAHLGTV
-618 KWRELQPNA
+618 KWRDIQPNA

-634 GLCSDFETLLP
+634 GLRSDFETFLP
-645 MGTKAAKAAKGDVEG
+645 MGTTSAKAAKGETEG
-660 TLFKTYSLGV
+660 TIFKTFSLGV
-670 ITARDAWAYHFHQET
+670 STNRDAWAYHFHQET

-709 RQIAVNN
+709 RQLSVND
-716 FVNTERAQI
+716 FVSQERRNI

-742 FSPEKIRT
+742 FSPEKRRT
-750 SLYRPFTKMHL
+750 SLYRPFTKKHL

-770 VYVMPSIFPTSE
+770 VAGMPAIFPTVAAE
-782 MENRVICVTGPGSSQ
+782 QENRAICVSGTASNKPFQ
-797 PSHVLMTDVI
+797 TLMTDKI
-807 PNVHLTGD
+807 PCIDFLEKT
-815 SQCFPFYV
+815 QCFPFYT

-833 NITDWALGHFRTH
+833 NITDWALSHFRAH
-846 YGDETI
+846 YADDTI

-862 ALLHHPEYRETYQV
+862 AILHHPEYRETYQV

-888 PDFWGFVNIGRQ
+888 PDFWGFVSIGRQ

-906 NYEALDVMPKLIET
+906 NYETLDVMPKLIET
-920 PPLNWHVEKMELSAD
+920 PPLNWRVEKMELSAD
-935 KTQLHYNDS
+935 KTQLRYNDS
-944 LTVVDIPAAVF
+944 LTVVDIPPEVF
-955 DYRLGRR
+955 EYRLGRR

-977 PNGSGIVSDPNGAD
+977 PNGSGIVSDPNGSD
-991 AQYIVRLVGQVMHV
+991 AQYIVRLIGQVMHV

-1017 PLLASDEE
+1017 SL
-1025 RPPSP
+1025 SP

>member
-1 MLNIKTTHKPIKN
+1 MLNIKPTHKPIKN

-39 LLQYYCGQRNL
+39 LLQYYCGQRGL

-90 DLPAEAQGKFATGYP
+90 DLPAEAQQKFATGYP

-127 DVDITEPRDLI
+127 DVDITEPRNLI
-138 QLLETF
+138 QLLKTF

-164 TIPQLGAKLEALIQT
+164 TIPELGAKLEALIQT

-188 EAFAHFHQQCRDAIN
+188 EAFANFHQQCRDAIN
-203 PNLAETEVERMLAQH
+203 PNLAETEVERMLTQH
-218 LLTER
+218 LMTER
-223 IFRTVFDN
+223 IFATIFSNR
-231 PDFTNRNII
+231 DFTRRNII
-240 AREIEKVIRVLT
+240 AREIENVIDVLT
-252 QHALNRNQFLKSLD
+252 RYAFDRDQFFRELKP
-266 GFYEAVENTA
+266 FYDAIENTA
-276 RTLTDYSQKQEFLNT
+276 RTLTDYSQKQDFLNT

-333 GKSLADTGVHIIDPF
+333 GKSLSDTGVHIIDPF

-395 YFEKMGRYEP
+395 YYEKMGRYEP

-432 FTPENTLRVR
+432 FTPENTMRVR
-442 EQKDT
+442 EQKET

-459 AGQQNEND
+459 ASQQNEND
-467 NNQNR
+467 NNKNR
-472 QHEAVDN
+472 SHEAVDN

-493 KNKLYDPYVKSL
+493 NNKVYDPYVKSL

-510 KIGPEGIIALITNN
+510 KIGPEGMIAFVTNN
-524 SFIEA
+524 SFIDGRM
-529 KQFDGLRQCLAEE
+529 FDGLRQCLAEE
-542 FDTLYLLDLGGNI
+542 FDVLHILDLGGNM
-555 ERKRHPGDS
+555 RKGQQGTA
-564 NVFGIKVGVSINLFV
+564 NVFGITVGVSINLLV
-579 KTGENREGKARLLYH
+579 KTKGPRQGPARILYS
-594 DATAELSKSDTFQF
+594 DATAELSKVDTFQF

-618 KWRELQPNA
+618 KWREIQPNA
-627 RQMWLTE
+627 RQLWLTE
-634 GLCSDFETLLP
+634 GLRSDFETLLP
-645 MGTKAAKAAKGDVEG
+645 MGTKEAKASKEMATGAI
-660 TLFKTYSLGV
+660 FKDYRLG
-670 ITARDAWAYHFHQET
+670 ISTNRDAWLYHFNRALCVENVKRTIDVYNLEVLRWGQT
-685 LAANMARMIEFY
+685 AQNQNIDDFVLADA
-697 NAETSR
+697 T
-703 WERRTD
+703 
-709 RQIAVNN
+709 
-716 FVNTERAQI
+716 QI
-725 KWTDRLKAA
+725 KWSRDLKAKLKRGRLA
-734 LEKGTRVE
+734 E
-742 FSPEKIRT
+742 FAESKMRT
-750 SLYRPFTKMHL
+750 SLYRPFAKKHL
-761 YFDRLMNQR
+761 FFDSVLCDIMSRF
-770 VYVMPSIFPTSE
+770 YSIFPTSE
-782 MENRVICVTGPGSSQ
+782 TEQENRVICVPSIGSR
-797 PSHVLMTDVI
+797 TDFWCFLSNVI
-807 PNVHLTGD
+807 PNLTLTGSD
-815 SQCFPFYV
+815 GNQCFPFYT

-833 NITDWALGHFRTH
+833 NITDWALSHFRAH
-846 YGDETI
+846 YDDETI
-852 SKWDIFHYNY
+852 TKWDIFHYNY

-876 NLKHDLPHLPFA
+876 NLKHDLPHIPFA

-900 LADLHV
+900 LADMHV
-906 NYEALDVMPKLIET
+906 NYEQLEAMPNLIET
-920 PPLNWHVEKMELSAD
+920 PPLNWRVEKMELSAD

-944 LTVVDIPAAVF
+944 LTVVDIPPEVF
-955 DYRLGRR
+955 DYRLGTR

-977 PNGSGIVSDPNGAD
+977 LNGSGIVSDPNGVD

-1005 SQETVRLVGELP
+1005 SEETVRLVGELP
-1017 PLLASDEE
+1017 PLL
-1025 RPPSP
+1025 P

>member
-1 MLNIKTTHKPIKN
+1 MLNIKPTHKPIKT
-14 YYAELKQFTKL
+14 YYAELKQFTTL
-25 GAQHEGAVRVAFQT
+25 GAQHEGAVRVAFQN
-39 LLQYYCGQRNL
+39 LLQHYATLRSL

-90 DLPAEAQGKFATGYP
+90 DLPAEAQQKFAIGYP

-114 HRAILYQNGALAL
+114 HRAILYQNGALVL

-188 EAFAHFHQQCRDAIN
+188 EAFASFHQQCRDAIN
-203 PNLAETEVERMLAQH
+203 PNLAEAEVERMLAQH

-231 PDFTNRNII
+231 LDFTRRNVI
-240 AREIEKVIRVLT
+240 ASEIEKVIDVLT
-252 QHALNRNQFLKSLD
+252 REALNRSQFFSELKP
-266 GFYEAVENTA
+266 FYEAVENTA
-276 RTLTDYSQKQEFLNT
+276 RTLTDYSQKQDFLNT

-324 VQHLLKTHF
+324 VQHLLRTHF

-358 MQDIPGIALDKKYKG
+358 MQDIPGIALDKKYRD

-395 YFEKMGRYEP
+395 YYEKMGRYEP

-432 FTPENTLRVR
+432 FTPENTMRVR
-442 EQKDT
+442 EQKET

-459 AGQQNEND
+459 ASQSNEND
-467 NNQNR
+467 NNKNR
-472 QHEAVDN
+472 SHEAVDN

-493 KNKLYDPYVKSL
+493 NNKVYDPYVKSL

-510 KIGPEGIIALITNN
+510 KIGEAGIIAVITNN
-524 SFIEA
+524 SFIDA

-594 DATAELSKSDTFQF
+594 DATAALSKTDTFQF

-627 RQMWLTE
+627 RQLWLTE
-634 GLCSDFETLLP
+634 GLHADFNTFIP
-645 MGTKAAKAAKGDVEG
+645 MGTKTAKAAKGEG
-660 TLFKTYSLGV
+660 ATTLFQTFSLGV
-670 ITARDAWAYHFHQET
+670 VTNRDAWAYHFGQEK
-685 LAANMARMIEFY
+685 LAENMTRMMDNYNNEVARWD
-697 NAETSR
+697 R
-703 WERRTD
+703 RRERD
-709 RQIAVNN
+709 SNVKN
-716 FVNTERAQI
+716 FVDPDKTKV
-725 KWTDRLKAA
+725 KWTRSLMSRLRQGHLA
-734 LEKGTRVE
+734 E
-742 FSPEKIRT
+742 FSPAKVRT
-750 SLYRPFTKMHL
+750 SLYRPFTKSYL
-761 YFDRLMNQR
+761 YFDRMMNEC

-782 MENRVICVTGPGSSQ
+782 IENRGICVAGPGSSQ
-797 PSHVLMTDVI
+797 PFHVLMTDVI
-807 PNVHLTGD
+807 PDLHLTGD
-815 SQCFPFYV
+815 SQCFPFYT

-833 NITDWALGHFRTH
+833 NITDWALSHFRAH
-846 YGDETI
+846 YDDETI
-852 SKWDIFHYNY
+852 TKWDIFHYNY
-862 ALLHHPEYRETYQV
+862 AVLHHPEYRETYQV

-900 LADLHV
+900 LADMHV
-906 NYEALDVMPKLIET
+906 NYETLDVMPNLIET
-920 PPLNWHVEKMELSAD
+920 PPLNWRVEKMELSAD
-935 KTQLHYNDS
+935 KKQLRYNES
-944 LTVVDIPAAVF
+944 LTVVDIPPEVF

-977 PNGSGIVSDPNGAD
+977 PNGSGIVSDPNGSD

-1017 PLLASDEE
+1017 SLFP
-1025 RPPSP
+1025 

>member
-1 MLNIKTTHKPIKN
+1 MLNIKPTHKPIKN

-25 GAQHEGAVRVAFQT
+25 GAQHEGAVRVAFQN
-39 LLQYYCGQRNL
+39 LLQHYATLRGL

-90 DLPAEAQGKFATGYP
+90 DLPAEAQLKFAIGYP

-114 HRAILYQNGALAL
+114 HRAILYQNGALVL
-127 DVDITEPRDLI
+127 DLDITEPRNLI
-138 QLLETF
+138 QLLEAF
-144 FAYTE
+144 FTYTE
-149 ENLAEWDAAVNTFQD
+149 ENLAEWDDAVNTFQD

-218 LLTER
+218 LMTER
-223 IFRTVFDN
+223 IFRTVFN
-231 PDFTNRNII
+231 NLDFTRRNII
-240 AREIEKVIRVLT
+240 AREIENVIDVLT
-252 QHALNRNQFLKSLD
+252 RYAFDRAQFFKELNP
-266 GFYEAVENTA
+266 FYAAIEKTA
-276 RTLTDYSQKQEFLNT
+276 STLSDFSQKQDFLNT

-432 FTPENTLRVR
+432 FTPENTMRVQ

-459 AGQQNEND
+459 ASQSNEND
-467 NNQNR
+467 NNKNR
-472 QHEAVDN
+472 PHEAVDN

-493 KNKLYDPYVKSL
+493 NNKVYDPYVKSL

-510 KIGPEGIIALITNN
+510 KIREAGIIALITNN
-524 SFIEA
+524 SFIDA

-542 FDTLYLLDLGGNI
+542 FDWLYMLDLGGNM
-555 ERKRHPGDS
+555 RKGQPGTA
-564 NVFGIKVGVSINLFV
+564 NVFGITIGVSINFFV
-579 KTGENREGKARLLYH
+579 KTGQPREGSSRILYS
-594 DATAELSKSDTFQF
+594 DAAAALPKERTFQF
-608 LEETAHVGNV
+608 LTENAHVGNL
-618 KWRELQPNA
+618 KWQQIQPNA
-627 RQMWLTE
+627 RHMWLTE
-634 GLCSDFETLLP
+634 GFAADFDTFIPL
-645 MGTKAAKAAKGDVEG
+645 GTKAAKAAKGEVAG
-660 TLFKTYSLGV
+660 TIFKTFSLGV
-670 ITARDAWAYHFHQET
+670 STNRDAWVYNLNPQQLAKNVQRTIRAYNLCVLEWHET
-685 LAANMARMIEFY
+685 ASQSGITVDEFAAKHTR
-697 NAETSR
+697 
-703 WERRTD
+703 D
-709 RQIAVNN
+709 
-716 FVNTERAQI
+716 I
-725 KWTDRLKAA
+725 KWSRDLKAKLKRGRRA
-734 LEKGTRVE
+734 E
-742 FSPEKIRT
+742 FADSKLRT
-750 SLYRPFTKMHL
+750 SLYRPFTKAHL
-761 YFDRLMNQR
+761 FFDEVISDR
-770 VYVMPSIFPTSE
+770 VSAFRPIFPTLE
-782 MENRVICVTGPGSSQ
+782 TEQENRVLCVNLTQERPFTC
-797 PSHVLMTDVI
+797 LMANCI
-807 PNVHLTGD
+807 PNLIMTSGFG
-815 SQCFPFYV
+815 SPTQCFPFYT

-833 NITDWALGHFRTH
+833 NITDWALSHFRAH
-846 YGDETI
+846 YDDETI
-852 SKWDIFHYNY
+852 TKWDIFHYNY
-862 ALLHHPEYRETYQV
+862 AVLHHPDYRERYQV

-888 PDFWGFVNIGRQ
+888 PDFWGFVNIGRA

-906 NYEALDVMPKLIET
+906 NYEALDVMPQLIET
-920 PPLNWHVEKMELSAD
+920 PPLNWRVEKMELSAD
-935 KTQLHYNDS
+935 KTQLRYNDS
-944 LTVVDIPAAVF
+944 LTVVDIPPEVF
-955 DYRLGRR
+955 EYRLGRR

-1017 PLLASDEE
+1017 SLFP
-1025 RPPSP
+1025 